1 MLRSIARGI
10 SLEYWD
16 YMTVGMILDYIIS
29 FDNEYLKEEK
39 NNNETE
45 DGIRTAT
52 QADFDA
58 F

>member
-1 MLRSIARGI
+1 M
-10 SLEYWD
+10 EHWD

-39 NNNETE
+39 NNNEIE